1 MKKHL
6 TSVLLITSIFLVIA
20 ACNETKEFDDHAN
33 WESRNLDFMER
44 MADSCDTYRSRGI
57 DVSNATA
64 GQMFRLLSYKLDPAK
79 EWSRSS
85 GYVYCRVISKG
96 DGTESPY
103 ITDSVRINYRA
114 RLIPTTNY
122 PEGEIVDHSYKT
134 DRLDPTVN
142 VPASFQ
148 VNGLIDGVVTAL
160 QYMHIGDHWIL
171 YIPQQMAYGSTSKN
185 QIPKHSALMFE
196 INLTQYARTGQ
207 ALPPR

>member
-6 TSVLLITSIFLVIA
+6 TFVILGAFMFLGFT
-20 ACNETKEFDDHAN
+20 ACSETEEFDDHAN
-33 WESRNLDFMER
+33 WESRNRDFIER
-44 MADSCDTYRSRGI
+44 MADSCDTYRVRGI
-57 DVSNATA
+57 NADNATA

-79 EWSRSS
+79 EWSRA
-85 GYVYCRVISKG
+85 GAYVYCRVISKG

-134 DRLDPTVN
+134 DLLDPTVN

-160 QYMHIGDHWIL
+160 QYMHVGDHWIL
-171 YIPQQMAYGSTSKN
+171 YIPQQMAYGTTSKN
-185 QIPKHSALMFE
+185 QIPKYSALMFE
-196 INLTQYARTGQ
+196 INLTQFARTGQ